1 MASCPGQWAPA
12 GPAWLKQA
20 VIAQEGRRKLSMG
33 WWFARCDNEADPVTR
48 HEPLANRTWEWR
60 SCSHEDSIQPL
71 SPAKLCRWLR
81 ERPGKGILVVG
92 DSLSDVFASTFAA
105 AMGPLAGGE
114 RTHSQGSKMWPICQ
128 VDLHDTDAVCRRGPH
143 CAPTNDTTWL
153 DAPKRLE
160 FVRNDVLDT
169 STRYG
174 GALLNLRGYSCGDG
188 FHSASILCN
197 AWAPRVGEFDLVV
210 LNAGAHGPGHG
221 VSHAVYE
228 RRLRAAASHVQAQA
242 RPGAVLLFRNTPFGH
257 PGCDERRYLPPLP
270 SVEAAEAY
278 LSTGNAKGGRT
289 YDWREFKQRNSVAA
303 PIFEAA
309 GFKVL
314 DVYTPTSM
322 RADAHIPKDCLH
334 YCIPGPTLH
343 WVNLAAAAVL
353 DSGHGFGGGSR
364 FTAHS

>member
-1 MASCPGQWAPA
+1 MSLPAHLPQRWDPWPVGNVHTVKVRRCGRFAKSMFTTQMLSAVVARTAPRLMTQLGWMLPSGWSLFGTMCWTRQQGMAVRCSTCVATGAHAPPLVPARRLWLTIAHAPSPRGLCP
-12 GPAWLKQA
+12 
-20 VIAQEGRRKLSMG
+20 
-33 WWFARCDNEADPVTR
+33 
-48 HEPLANRTWEWR
+48 
-60 SCSHEDSIQPL
+60 
-71 SPAKLCRWLR
+71 LC
-81 ERPGKGILVVG
+81 
-92 DSLSDVFASTFAA
+92 
-105 AMGPLAGGE
+105 
-114 RTHSQGSKMWPICQ
+114 
-128 VDLHDTDAVCRRGPH
+128 
-143 CAPTNDTTWL
+143 
-153 DAPKRLE
+153 
-160 FVRNDVLDT
+160 
-169 STRYG
+169 
-174 GALLNLRGYSCGDG
+174 SCGDG